1 MKKLLLLLLL
11 ATFVHAQTD
20 IITLSATI
28 ENSEADS
35 LIVYSKNNQTAIK
48 AARQGYF
55 EGVLN
60 VPGGFYRLLHGE
72 EVGFLYISNGDNLTL
87 EATSGRIIETIAFTG
102 DAAAENNFLNKKA
115 KIYNAFITGL
125 DEVPTTTNTYQKMV
139 GAMVRELRSD
149 LENPSIDEG
158 FKSRMIALL
167 AQEQKQ
173 LITFAKKKQ
182 EAKKMKGKPSAPFTY
197 ENFNGGTTSLSDFR
211 GKYVYIDVWATWC
224 GPCRKEIPYLK
235 ALETEYHDENIVFV
249 SISVDNEK
257 NHSKWKRFV
266 KKEALG
272 GIQLIA
278 DKDWK
283 SSFVKYYNIRSI
295 PRFIL
300 LDTKGNIVSTD
311 APRPSDPAL
320 KMIFDELLN

>member
-11 ATFVHAQTD
+11 TTFTYAQTD
-20 IITLSATI
+20 AIKLSATI

-35 LIVYSKNNQTAIK
+35 LIVYSKNNQTALK
-48 AARQGYF
+48 ATQKGYF
-55 EGVLN
+55 KGVLD
-60 VPGGFYRLLHGE
+60 VPGGFYRLLHGK
-72 EVGFLYISNGDNLTL
+72 EVGFLYVSTGDNLSFK
-87 EATSGRIIETIAFTG
+87 ATSGKIVETIAFTG

-125 DEVPTTTNTYQKMV
+125 DKVPTTASTYQKMV

-149 LENPSIDEG
+149 LEKPSIDEG
-158 FKSRMIALL
+158 FKSRMIASL

-197 ENFNGGTTSLSDFR
+197 ENFNGGTTSLSDLK

-235 ALETEYHDENIVFV
+235 AIEAEYHNKNIAFV
-249 SISVDNEK
+249 SISVDNQK

-278 DKDWK
+278 DKDW
-283 SSFVKYYNIRSI
+283 SSTFVKYYNIRSI

-300 LDTKGNIVSTD
+300 LDTEGNIVNTD